1 MTWITYALGGALAA
15 SLGTIFAK
23 IGLLKNVDSN
33 VLTTVRGI
41 IMALVVLSFT
51 LTLGKVSLADL
62 KEFELRTWVFVIV
75 SGICGAL
82 SWLLFYYALAH
93 GPASGVTA
101 IDKLSIVITILLA
114 FVLLGEKFTIQ
125 AGLGT
130 LMIGLGALL
139 VAIPF
144 SQIKD
149 IFK

>member
-1 MTWITYALGGALAA
+1 MTWLTYALGGALAA

-33 VLTTVRGI
+33 ILTTVRGI
-41 IMALVVLSFT
+41 VMALAVLAFT

-62 KEFELRTWVFVIV
+62 REFDTKTWLFVVF
-75 SGICGAL
+75 SGICGAA

-101 IDKLSIVITILLA
+101 IDKLSIVMTIALA
-114 FVLLGEKFTIQ
+114 FLLLGERFTLQ
-125 AGLGT
+125 A
-130 LMIGLGALL
+130 GLGALL
-139 VAIPF
+139 IGIGAVLVALPWE
-144 SQIKD
+144 QIKN